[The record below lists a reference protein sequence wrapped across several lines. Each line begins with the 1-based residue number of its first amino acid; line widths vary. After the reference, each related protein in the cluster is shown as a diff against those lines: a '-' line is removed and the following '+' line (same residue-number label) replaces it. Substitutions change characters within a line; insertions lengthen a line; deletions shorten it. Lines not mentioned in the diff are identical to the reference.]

1 MSKRKGEP
9 KKKQVKSN
17 PVTTSELT
25 PQQLRFCEEYLID
38 LNGKQ
43 AAIRA
48 GYSEDSATQQAS
60 RLLTYAN
67 VSAKI
72 TELTARRS
80 ARAAINADQILAELS
95 RIGYTDIRSIFKD
108 DGTIKDVKDWPEDLA
123 RAIASVEV
131 LEEYDGSG
139 KDRTWIGFTKKVKF
153 WDKPRA
159 LELMGKHKALFPN
172 KFEHSGK
179 VTLEELVSGSI
190 PKKTEDGNG

>member
-1 MSKRKGEP
+1 MP
-9 KKKQVKSN
+9 KAKKAPKPAPPKSAD
-17 PVTTSELT
+17 ELT

-38 LNGKQ
+38 LNGTQ

-48 GYSEDSATQQAS
+48 GYSEDSAAQQAS
-60 RLLTYAN
+60 RLLTIAK

-72 TELTARRS
+72 AELIARRS
-80 ARAAINADQILAELS
+80 ARAAINADQVLAELS
-95 RIGYTDIRSIFKD
+95 RIGYTDIRSLFKD

-131 LEEYDGSG
+131 VEEFIGLGPS
-139 KDRTWIGFTKKVKF
+139 RTWVGQTKKVKF

-172 KFEHSGK
+172 KVEHSGK
-179 VTLEELVSGSI
+179 VTLEELVSGSQD
-190 PKKTEDGNG
+190 KKKEKKGG